1 MFPSD
6 NYLISTVFS
15 FKQHFPHLGI
25 GSVLPC
31 LNYSYLD
38 QHSPLLN
45 HCSNPAHHHLEPYI
59 EYCKLSTIPHSQ
71 YHLHPHH
78 SLNIIDGD
86 WIHQNPYVLTYK
98 AQLNVVCNTRA
109 RINLAMFPPN
119 TQSHPVLPASY
130 PTFRIHNQLIVRQHK
145 EYICEHHLL
154 PNYHQYLLQ
163 KFKWRPS
170 LLATIEW
177 SSIEHAILKFS

>member
-45 HCSNPAHHHLEPYI
+45 HCSNPARHHLEPYI

-71 YHLHPHH
+71 YHSHPHH

-86 WIHQNPYVLTYK
+86 WIHQNPYVLTSSLQSSSMISSTLGNK
-98 AQLNVVCNTRA
+98 HNSLSHFF
-109 RINLAMFPPN
+109 FPSFLVAI
-119 TQSHPVLPASY
+119 TASA
-130 PTFRIHNQLIVRQHK
+130 FSSFSS
-145 EYICEHHLL
+145 HLL
-154 PNYHQYLLQ
+154 NSYLL
-163 KFKWRPS
+163 PD
-170 LLATIEW
+170 LIPCMVY
-177 SSIEHAILKFS
+177 